1 MADPRLGGPAI
12 ETMSDLRLRLQA
24 LVCAERERRLQLL
37 GALAETEQEI
47 AEGEQML
54 AQLGLAPP
62 AVTTA
67 ELPPVREETPAATR
81 GPASRLPANP
91 QYPSSPRHPL
101 MDRVEDL
108 IRARGPLSKAD
119 LVRALDLRD
128 QRGLKFLDS
137 WFARGALVRDA
148 AGRYNLSTVVTFERR
163 PA

>member
-1 MADPRLGGPAI
+1 MSDV

-24 LVCAERERRLQLL
+24 LVCAQRERRLQLL

-62 AVTTA
+62 AATTA
-67 ELPPVREETPAATR
+67 GPAPVPEEPPAA
-81 GPASRLPANP
+81 RLPANP
-91 QYPSSPRHPL
+91 QYPSAPRHPL

-119 LVRALDLRD
+119 LVRALQLRD
-128 QRGLKFLDS
+128 QRGLKFLDG

-148 AGRYNLSTVVTFERR
+148 AGRYSLSTVVAFERR
-163 PA
+163 LA